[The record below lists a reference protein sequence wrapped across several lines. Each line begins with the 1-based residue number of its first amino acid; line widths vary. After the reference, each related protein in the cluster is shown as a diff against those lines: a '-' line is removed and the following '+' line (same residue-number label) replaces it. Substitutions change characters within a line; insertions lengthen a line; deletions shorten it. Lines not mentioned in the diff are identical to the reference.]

1 MEIGMTL
8 MRNRK
13 ICFGRIAQTLA
24 MGLVVF
30 AMTLLAACATDE
42 DPEASITDAPKH
54 AAPPLQIV
62 TTTNFVADWVRI
74 VGGNRVE
81 VFSLLPVGGDP
92 HHFQPTP
99 RDVAKVADADLVF
112 SVGLYLEAAW
122 LEELLH
128 NASADE
134 STIVALGEG
143 VNPIEFSGADMHDEH
158 GDEDGHSED
167 GHDDNGEEGEHSDD
181 DHEDHGDE
189 DDHGEDGQNDNG
201 EEGEHSDDDHEDH
214 GDEDDHGDHGHEGHV
229 HGAFD
234 PHFWFDP
241 IRVKIAVNEIAAR
254 LAALDPDNA
263 SVYFQNAAEY
273 EEKLDELHA
282 WIQDKVSE
290 LAPERRLLVTSHDSF
305 AYFAKLYGFEVIGLV
320 IPSLSTHVEP
330 SAEHI
335 AALVDVIR
343 EHEVP
348 ALFGETTVSDRL
360 AQAVAR
366 ETGAKLVQL
375 YSGSLGPEGSGADTY
390 LGMVRANVERIV
402 EALK

>member
-1 MEIGMTL
+1 ML
-8 MRNRK
+8 DRKNRY
-13 ICFGRIAQTLA
+13 GRFALTFA
-24 MGLVVF
+24 VGLVAF
-30 AMTLLAACATDE
+30 ALAFLSACATDQ
-42 DPEASITDAPKH
+42 DPQESAKEAAKPSAP
-54 AAPPLQIV
+54 LIQIV
-62 TTTNFVADWVRI
+62 TTTNFVADWARV

-99 RDVAKVADADLVF
+99 RDIARVADADLVLA
-112 SVGLYLEAAW
+112 VGLYLEAAW

-134 STIVALGEG
+134 SKIVALGEG
-143 VNPIEFSGADMHDEH
+143 VNPIEFSGADMHDDH

-181 DHEDHGDE
+181 DHEDNGD
-189 DDHGEDGQNDNG
+189 
-201 EEGEHSDDDHEDH
+201 EGEHSDDDHEDH
-214 GDEDDHGDHGHEGHV
+214 GDEDDHGHEGHV

-241 IRVKIAVNEIAAR
+241 LRVKIAVYDIAAR
-254 LAALDPDNA
+254 LAAIDPDNA
-263 SVYFQNAAEY
+263 DVYFRNALAY
-273 EEKLDELHA
+273 GEELDELHA
-282 WIQDKVSE
+282 WIQDQVSA
-290 LAPERRLLVTSHDSF
+290 LAPERRQLVTSHDSLS
-305 AYFAKLYGFEVIGLV
+305 YFAELYGFEVIGLV

-335 AALVDVIR
+335 AELVEVIR
-343 EHEVP
+343 EHDVP

-366 ETGAKLVQL
+366 ETGAEVVQL

-390 LGMVRANVERIV
+390 LGMVRTNVTRIV

>member
-1 MEIGMTL
+1 ML
-8 MRNRK
+8 DRKNRY
-13 ICFGRIAQTLA
+13 GRFALTFA
-24 MGLVVF
+24 VGLVAF
-30 AMTLLAACATDE
+30 ALAFLSACATDQ
-42 DPEASITDAPKH
+42 DPQESAKEAAKPSAP
-54 AAPPLQIV
+54 LIQIV
-62 TTTNFVADWVRI
+62 TTTNFVADWARV

-99 RDVAKVADADLVF
+99 RDIARVADADLVLA
-112 SVGLYLEAAW
+112 VGLYLEAAW

-134 STIVALGEG
+134 SKIVALGEG
-143 VNPIEFSGADMHDEH
+143 VNPIEFSGADMHDDH

-181 DHEDHGDE
+181 DHEDNGD
-189 DDHGEDGQNDNG
+189 
-201 EEGEHSDDDHEDH
+201 EGEHSDDDHEDH

-241 IRVKIAVNEIAAR
+241 LRVKIAVYDIAAR
-254 LAALDPDNA
+254 LSAIDPDNA
-263 SVYFQNAAEY
+263 DVYFRNALAY
-273 EEKLDELHA
+273 GEELDELHA
-282 WIQDKVSE
+282 WIQDQVSA
-290 LAPERRLLVTSHDSF
+290 LAPERRQLVTSHDSF
-305 AYFAKLYGFEVIGLV
+305 AYFAKAYGFEVIGLV

-335 AALVDVIR
+335 AQLVEVIR
-343 EHEVP
+343 EHNVP

-366 ETGAKLVQL
+366 ETGAEVVQL

-390 LGMVRANVERIV
+390 LGMVRTNVTRIV

>member
-1 MEIGMTL
+1 MGIGVKL
-8 MRNRK
+8 MLDRKNRY
-13 ICFGRIAQTLA
+13 GRFALTFA
-24 MGLVVF
+24 VGLVAF
-30 AMTLLAACATDE
+30 ALAFLSACATDQ
-42 DPEASITDAPKH
+42 DPQESAKEAAKPSAP
-54 AAPPLQIV
+54 LIQIV
-62 TTTNFVADWVRI
+62 TTTNFVADWARV

-99 RDVAKVADADLVF
+99 RDIARVADADLVLA
-112 SVGLYLEAAW
+112 VGLYLEAAW

-134 STIVALGEG
+134 SKIVALGEG
-143 VNPIEFSGADMHDEH
+143 VNPIEFSGADMHDDH
-158 GDEDGHSED
+158 GDEDDHSED

-181 DHEDHGDE
+181 DHEDNGD
-189 DDHGEDGQNDNG
+189 
-201 EEGEHSDDDHEDH
+201 EGEHSNDDHEDH

-241 IRVKIAVNEIAAR
+241 LRVKIAVYDIAAR
-254 LAALDPDNA
+254 LAAIDPDNA
-263 SVYFQNAAEY
+263 DVYFRNALAY
-273 EEKLDELHA
+273 GEELDELHA
-282 WIQDKVSE
+282 WIQDQVSAVE
-290 LAPERRLLVTSHDSF
+290 PERRLLVTSHDSLS
-305 AYFAKLYGFEVIGLV
+305 YFAELYGFEVVGLV

-335 AALVDVIR
+335 AELVEVIR
-343 EHEVP
+343 EHDVP

-366 ETGAKLVQL
+366 ETGAEVVQL

-390 LGMVRANVERIV
+390 LGMVRTNVTRIV

>member
-1 MEIGMTL
+1 ML
-8 MRNRK
+8 DRK
-13 ICFGRIAQTLA
+13 NSFGRIAQTIA
-24 MGLVVF
+24 AGLVVF
-30 AMTLLAACATDE
+30 AMAFLAACATDQG
-42 DPEASITDAPKH
+42 PEEFAKEAAQPSAP
-54 AAPPLQIV
+54 LVQVV
-62 TTTNFVADWVRI
+62 TTTNFVADWARV

-99 RDVAKVADADLVF
+99 RDVARVADADLVL

-134 STIVALGEG
+134 SKIVALGEG
-143 VNPIEFSGADMHDEH
+143 VNPIEFSGADMHDDH

-167 GHDDNGEEGEHSDD
+167 GHDDNGEEGVHSDD

-189 DDHGEDGQNDNG
+189 D
-201 EEGEHSDDDHEDH
+201 
-214 GDEDDHGDHGHEGHV
+214 DHGHEGHV

-241 IRVKIAVNEIAAR
+241 LRVKIAVNEIAAR

-263 SVYFQNAAEY
+263 TVYYQNAAEY
-273 EEKLDELHA
+273 QEKLDELHA
-282 WIQDKVSE
+282 WIQDQVSVLE
-290 LAPERRLLVTSHDSF
+290 PEQRQLVTSHDSF
-305 AYFAKLYGFEVIGLV
+305 AYFAEAYGFEVIGLV

-335 AALVDVIR
+335 AALVEVIR
-343 EHEVP
+343 EHNVP

-366 ETGAKLVQL
+366 ETGAEVVQL

-390 LGMVRANVERIV
+390 LGMVRANVTRIV